1 MRQRELE
8 VLGHELLD
16 VWPPQ
21 VLRLLE
27 LDQAQDLQPLA
38 TPHKQTEGART
49 WIDLKRARWR
59 AAMSA
64 YIDSMAAVLDISLYS
79 LYMLCVPERES

>member
-1 MRQRELE
+1 VRQRELE
-8 VLGHELLD
+8 ALGDELLD
-16 VWPPQ
+16 VRPPQ
-21 VLRLLE
+21 VLGLLE
-27 LDQAQDLQPLA
+27 LDQLEDLSSLA
-38 TPHKQTEGART
+38 RPSNPRRKRT

-64 YIDSMAAVLDISLYS
+64 YIDSIAAVLDISLYS

>member
-16 VWPPQ
+16 VRPPQ
-21 VLRLLE
+21 VLRLLQ
-27 LDQAQDLQPLA
+27 LDQPEDLQSLA
-38 TPHKQTEGART
+38 SSRNQSAERT

-64 YIDSMAAVLDISLYS
+64 YIDSITAVLDISLYS